1 MEGVTRGKIPGA
13 AAPILPS
20 AGQHST
26 DQPSNGKPSNG
37 KPSNSRPGNSEH
49 SPGQHSPGQ
58 HSSGRHSPG
67 QHSPGQHSSGERSSG
82 ERTAGTGAARRPRAG
97 APATPPVLPSR
108 AAPRAV
114 PGVASLALHR
124 LLREPLQ
131 AGRVIAVLPDVI
143 YLDFGE
149 YAGEPQVIALTAP
162 GVICPPNA
170 ITLKLPGQDGPA
182 PPAGA
187 QEPARPAGRED
198 RTAGREDRT
207 AGRED
212 RTAGREDRT
221 AGRGDGAW
229 VGNGRV
235 LACGMDV
242 QVRRWWDPSP
252 VVGPLSRGR
261 LEHGVA
267 SLARVYS
274 AAEYRPGLDGHEGPA
289 ALAARC
295 AAGDLASAVEVAES
309 LVGLGPG
316 LTPSGDSM
324 ISGLLLAL
332 RLLGGATAGGT
343 KAVWLADWLGAAVT
357 CYAEQRTTALAATL
371 LHCAARGQAAEEVS
385 AVLRAFAGQK
395 PVEPAARRL
404 LTAGRATGA
413 ELTWGL
419 IAGCGAALALSL
431 A

>member
-1 MEGVTRGKIPGA
+1 M
-13 AAPILPS
+13 
-20 AGQHST
+20 
-26 DQPSNGKPSNG
+26 
-37 KPSNSRPGNSEH
+37 
-49 SPGQHSPGQ
+49 
-58 HSSGRHSPG
+58 
-67 QHSPGQHSSGERSSG
+67 
-82 ERTAGTGAARRPRAG
+82 
-97 APATPPVLPSR
+97 
-108 AAPRAV
+108 
-114 PGVASLALHR
+114 ASLALHR

-149 YAGEPQVIALTAP
+149 YAGEPQVIALTTP
-162 GVICPPNA
+162 GVIRLPNA

-182 PPAGA
+182 PAGA
-187 QEPARPAGRED
+187 QEPARPAERE
-198 RTAGREDRT
+198 
-207 AGRED
+207 
-212 RTAGREDRT
+212 
-221 AGRGDGAW
+221 DGAW

-274 AAEYRPGLDGHEGPA
+274 ANEHRPGLDGHDAPA

-295 AAGDLASAVEVAES
+295 AAGDLASAVEIAES

-357 CYAEQRTTALAATL
+357 CYAAQRTTALAATL

-404 LTAGRATGA
+404 LTAGRAAGA
-413 ELTWGL
+413 ELAWGL
-419 IAGCGAALALSL
+419 IAGCGAALALSVP
-431 A
+431 

>member
-1 MEGVTRGKIPGA
+1 VEGVTRGKIPGA

-20 AGQHST
+20 AGQPST
-26 DQPSNGKPSNG
+26 PQPSAPQPSKSKPGNGKPSNGKPSNG
-37 KPSNSRPGNSEH
+37 KPSDSRPGNSEH
-49 SPGQHSPGQ
+49 SPGQHS
-58 HSSGRHSPG
+58 
-67 QHSPGQHSSGERSSG
+67 SG
-82 ERTAGTGAARRPRAG
+82 ERTAGPGAAGRPRAG
-97 APATPPVLPSR
+97 APATPPALPSR

-198 RTAGREDRT
+198 RTAGRED
-207 AGRED
+207 
-212 RTAGREDRT
+212 
-221 AGRGDGAW
+221 GAW

-274 AAEYRPGLDGHEGPA
+274 AAEYRPGLDGHDAPA

-295 AAGDLASAVEVAES
+295 AAGDLASAVEIAES

-332 RLLGGATAGGT
+332 RLLGGATPGGT

-419 IAGCGAALALSL
+419 IAGCGAALALSV

>member
-1 MEGVTRGKIPGA
+1 VEGVTRGIIPGA

-20 AGQHST
+20 AGQ
-26 DQPSNGKPSNG
+26 
-37 KPSNSRPGNSEH
+37 PSNSRPRNSEP
-49 SPGQHSPGQ
+49 SPGQHSNGQ
-58 HSSGRHSPG
+58 
-67 QHSPGQHSSGERSSG
+67 RSSG
-82 ERTAGTGAARRPRAG
+82 QRTAGGRATGRARAG
-97 APATPPVLPSR
+97 APATPPALPSR
-108 AAPRAV
+108 AVPRAV

-162 GVICPPNA
+162 GVICLPNA

-187 QEPARPAGRED
+187 QEPAGPAGREG
-198 RTAGREDRT
+198 RTAGREGRT
-207 AGRED
+207 AEREGRTAEREGRTAEREGRTAERED
-212 RTAGREDRT
+212 R
-221 AGRGDGAW
+221 AW
-229 VGNGRV
+229 AGNGRV

-274 AAEYRPGLDGHEGPA
+274 AAEYRPGLDGHDAPA
-289 ALAARC
+289 VLAARC
-295 AAGDLASAVEVAES
+295 AAGDLASAAEIAES

-419 IAGCGAALALSL
+419 IAGCAAALALSIS
-431 A
+431 

>member
-1 MEGVTRGKIPGA
+1 MEGVTRGIIPGA

-20 AGQHST
+20 AGQ
-26 DQPSNGKPSNG
+26 
-37 KPSNSRPGNSEH
+37 PSNSRPRNSEP
-49 SPGQHSPGQ
+49 SPGQHSNGQ
-58 HSSGRHSPG
+58 HSSG
-67 QHSPGQHSSGERSSG
+67 Q
-82 ERTAGTGAARRPRAG
+82 RTAGGRATGRARAG
-97 APATPPVLPSR
+97 APATPPALPSR
-108 AAPRAV
+108 AVPRAV

-162 GVICPPNA
+162 GVICLPNA

-187 QEPARPAGRED
+187 QEPAGPAGREG
-198 RTAGREDRT
+198 RTAGREDR
-207 AGRED
+207 
-212 RTAGREDRT
+212 
-221 AGRGDGAW
+221 AW
-229 VGNGRV
+229 AGNGRV

-274 AAEYRPGLDGHEGPA
+274 AAEYRPGLDGHDAPA

-295 AAGDLASAVEVAES
+295 AAGDLASAAEIAES

-419 IAGCGAALALSL
+419 IAGCGAALALSV

>member
-1 MEGVTRGKIPGA
+1 
-13 AAPILPS
+13 
-20 AGQHST
+20 
-26 DQPSNGKPSNG
+26 
-37 KPSNSRPGNSEH
+37 
-49 SPGQHSPGQ
+49 
-58 HSSGRHSPG
+58 
-67 QHSPGQHSSGERSSG
+67 
-82 ERTAGTGAARRPRAG
+82 
-97 APATPPVLPSR
+97 
-108 AAPRAV
+108 
-114 PGVASLALHR
+114 VASLALHR

-162 GVICPPNA
+162 GVICLPNA

-187 QEPARPAGRED
+187 QEPAGPAGRED

-207 AGRED
+207 AGRKD
-212 RTAGREDRT
+212 RTAGRKDRT
-221 AGRGDGAW
+221 AGRKDGAW
-229 VGNGRV
+229 AGNGRV

-274 AAEYRPGLDGHEGPA
+274 AAEYRPGLDGHDAPA
-289 ALAARC
+289 VLAARC
-295 AAGDLASAVEVAES
+295 AAGDLASAVEIAES

-419 IAGCGAALALSL
+419 IAGCAAALALSIS
-431 A
+431 

>member
-1 MEGVTRGKIPGA
+1 VEGVTRGIIPGA

-20 AGQHST
+20 AGQ
-26 DQPSNGKPSNG
+26 
-37 KPSNSRPGNSEH
+37 PSNSRPRNSEP
-49 SPGQHSPGQ
+49 SPGQHSNGQ
-58 HSSGRHSPG
+58 HSSG
-67 QHSPGQHSSGERSSG
+67 Q
-82 ERTAGTGAARRPRAG
+82 RTAGGRATGRARAG
-97 APATPPVLPSR
+97 APATPPALPSR
-108 AAPRAV
+108 AVPRAV

-162 GVICPPNA
+162 GVICLPNA

-187 QEPARPAGRED
+187 QEPAGPAGRED

-207 AGRED
+207 AGRKD
-212 RTAGREDRT
+212 RTAGRKDRT
-221 AGRGDGAW
+221 AGRKDRTAGRKDGAW
-229 VGNGRV
+229 AGNGRV

-274 AAEYRPGLDGHEGPA
+274 AAEYRPGLDGHDAPA
-289 ALAARC
+289 VLAARC
-295 AAGDLASAVEVAES
+295 AAGDLASAAEIAES

-419 IAGCGAALALSL
+419 IAGCAAALALSIS
-431 A
+431 

>member
-1 MEGVTRGKIPGA
+1 MEGVTRGKIPGR

-20 AGQHST
+20 AGQ
-26 DQPSNGKPSNG
+26 PG
-37 KPSNSRPGNSEH
+37 NSRPRNSKP
-49 SPGQHSPGQ
+49 SP
-58 HSSGRHSPG
+58 
-67 QHSPGQHSSGERSSG
+67 
-82 ERTAGTGAARRPRAG
+82 
-97 APATPPVLPSR
+97 
-108 AAPRAV
+108 V

-131 AGRVIAVLPDVI
+131 AGRVIAVLPEVI
-143 YLDFGE
+143 YLDFGGYE
-149 YAGEPQVIALTAP
+149 GEPQVIALTAP
-162 GVICPPNA
+162 GVIRLPNA

-198 RTAGREDRT
+198 RTAGREDR
-207 AGRED
+207 
-212 RTAGREDRT
+212 
-221 AGRGDGAW
+221 AW

-274 AAEYRPGLDGHEGPA
+274 AAEYRPGLDGHNGPA

-295 AAGDLASAVEVAES
+295 AAGDLASAVEIAES

-357 CYAEQRTTALAATL
+357 CYAEERTTALAATL

-395 PVEPAARRL
+395 PVERAARRL
-404 LTAGRATGA
+404 LTTGRATGA

-419 IAGCGAALALSL
+419 IAGCGAALALSVS
-431 A
+431 

>member
-1 MEGVTRGKIPGA
+1 MEGVTRGIIPGA

-20 AGQHST
+20 AGQ
-26 DQPSNGKPSNG
+26 
-37 KPSNSRPGNSEH
+37 PSNSRPRNSEP
-49 SPGQHSPGQ
+49 SPGQHSNGQ
-58 HSSGRHSPG
+58 HSSG
-67 QHSPGQHSSGERSSG
+67 Q
-82 ERTAGTGAARRPRAG
+82 RTAGGRATGRARAG
-97 APATPPVLPSR
+97 APATPPALPSR
-108 AAPRAV
+108 AVPRAV

-162 GVICPPNA
+162 GVICLPNA

-198 RTAGREDRT
+198 RTAGRE
-207 AGRED
+207 
-212 RTAGREDRT
+212 
-221 AGRGDGAW
+221 DGAW

-274 AAEYRPGLDGHEGPA
+274 AAEYRPGLDGHDAPA

-332 RLLGGATAGGT
+332 RLLGGATPGGT

-419 IAGCGAALALSL
+419 IAGCGAALALSV

>member
-1 MEGVTRGKIPGA
+1 VEGVTRGKIPGA

-20 AGQHST
+20 AGQPST
-26 DQPSNGKPSNG
+26 PQPSAPQPSKSKPSNGKPSNG
-37 KPSNSRPGNSEH
+37 KPSNGKPSDSRPGNSEH
-49 SPGQHSPGQ
+49 SPGQHS
-58 HSSGRHSPG
+58 
-67 QHSPGQHSSGERSSG
+67 SG
-82 ERTAGTGAARRPRAG
+82 ERTAGPGAAGRPRAG
-97 APATPPVLPSR
+97 APATPPALPSR

-198 RTAGREDRT
+198 RTAGRED
-207 AGRED
+207 
-212 RTAGREDRT
+212 
-221 AGRGDGAW
+221 GAW

-274 AAEYRPGLDGHEGPA
+274 AAEYRPGLDGHDAPA

-332 RLLGGATAGGT
+332 RLLGGATPGGT

-419 IAGCGAALALSL
+419 IAGCAAALALSIS
-431 A
+431 

>member
-1 MEGVTRGKIPGA
+1 
-13 AAPILPS
+13 
-20 AGQHST
+20 
-26 DQPSNGKPSNG
+26 
-37 KPSNSRPGNSEH
+37 
-49 SPGQHSPGQ
+49 
-58 HSSGRHSPG
+58 
-67 QHSPGQHSSGERSSG
+67 
-82 ERTAGTGAARRPRAG
+82 
-97 APATPPVLPSR
+97 
-108 AAPRAV
+108 
-114 PGVASLALHR
+114 
-124 LLREPLQ
+124 
-131 AGRVIAVLPDVI
+131 
-143 YLDFGE
+143 
-149 YAGEPQVIALTAP
+149 
-162 GVICPPNA
+162 
-170 ITLKLPGQDGPA
+170 
-182 PPAGA
+182 
-187 QEPARPAGRED
+187 
-198 RTAGREDRT
+198 
-207 AGRED
+207 
-212 RTAGREDRT
+212 
-221 AGRGDGAW
+221 
-229 VGNGRV
+229 
-235 LACGMDV
+235 MDV

-274 AAEYRPGLDGHEGPA
+274 AAEYRPGLDGHDAPA

-332 RLLGGATAGGT
+332 RLLGGATPGGT

-419 IAGCGAALALSL
+419 IAGCGAALALSVS
-431 A
+431 

>member
-1 MEGVTRGKIPGA
+1 MEGVTRGKVPGT

-20 AGQHST
+20 AGQ
-26 DQPSNGKPSNG
+26 PR
-37 KPSNSRPGNSEH
+37 NSRPRNSKP
-49 SPGQHSPGQ
+49 SSSQPSSGQPSPGQ
-58 HSSGRHSPG
+58 HSSG
-67 QHSPGQHSSGERSSG
+67 QHSSGQPSSG
-82 ERTAGTGAARRPRAG
+82 QRTAGGRATGRARAG

-131 AGRVIAVLPDVI
+131 AGRIIAVLPDVI
-143 YLDFGE
+143 YLDFGD

-162 GVICPPNA
+162 GVICLPNA

-187 QEPARPAGRED
+187 QEPARPAWRED
-198 RTAGREDRT
+198 RTAGRE
-207 AGRED
+207 
-212 RTAGREDRT
+212 
-221 AGRGDGAW
+221 DGAW

-274 AAEYRPGLDGHEGPA
+274 AAEYRPGLDGHDAPA
-289 ALAARC
+289 VLAARC
-295 AAGDLASAVEVAES
+295 AAGDLASAVEIAES

-419 IAGCGAALALSL
+419 IAGCGAALALSVS
-431 A
+431 

>member
-1 MEGVTRGKIPGA
+1 MEGVTRGKIPGR

-20 AGQHST
+20 AGQ
-26 DQPSNGKPSNG
+26 PR
-37 KPSNSRPGNSEH
+37 NSRPRKSEA
-49 SPGQHSPGQ
+49 STGQHSTGQ
-58 HSSGRHSPG
+58 HSTG
-67 QHSPGQHSSGERSSG
+67 Q
-82 ERTAGTGAARRPRAG
+82 RTAGGRATGRARAG
-97 APATPPVLPSR
+97 ATATPQALPSR

-131 AGRVIAVLPDVI
+131 AGRVIAVLPDII

-162 GVICPPNA
+162 GVICLPNA

-187 QEPARPAGRED
+187 QEPARTAGRDNRTAGRDNRTAGRDNRTAGRDD
-198 RTAGREDRT
+198 RTAGRDDRT
-207 AGRED
+207 AGRD
-212 RTAGREDRT
+212 
-221 AGRGDGAW
+221 DGAW

-274 AAEYRPGLDGHEGPA
+274 ANEYRPGLDGHDAPA

-295 AAGDLASAVEVAES
+295 AAGDLASAVEIAES

-357 CYAEQRTTALAATL
+357 CYAAQRTTALAATL

-404 LTAGRATGA
+404 LTAGRAAGA
-413 ELTWGL
+413 ELAWGL
-419 IAGCGAALALSL
+419 IAGCGAALALSVP
-431 A
+431 

>member
-1 MEGVTRGKIPGA
+1 
-13 AAPILPS
+13 
-20 AGQHST
+20 
-26 DQPSNGKPSNG
+26 
-37 KPSNSRPGNSEH
+37 
-49 SPGQHSPGQ
+49 
-58 HSSGRHSPG
+58 
-67 QHSPGQHSSGERSSG
+67 
-82 ERTAGTGAARRPRAG
+82 
-97 APATPPVLPSR
+97 
-108 AAPRAV
+108 
-114 PGVASLALHR
+114 VASLALHR

-162 GVICPPNA
+162 GVICLPNA

-187 QEPARPAGRED
+187 QEPAGPAGREGRTAGREGRTAGREGRTAGREG
-198 RTAGREDRT
+198 RTAGREDR
-207 AGRED
+207 
-212 RTAGREDRT
+212 
-221 AGRGDGAW
+221 AW
-229 VGNGRV
+229 AGNGRV

-274 AAEYRPGLDGHEGPA
+274 AAEYRPGLDGHDAPA
-289 ALAARC
+289 VLAARC
-295 AAGDLASAVEVAES
+295 AAGDLASAAEIAES

-419 IAGCGAALALSL
+419 IAGCAAALALSIS
-431 A
+431 

>member
-1 MEGVTRGKIPGA
+1 VEGVTRGKVPGR
-13 AAPILPS
+13 AAPISPS
-20 AGQHST
+20 AGQ
-26 DQPSNGKPSNG
+26 PR
-37 KPSNSRPGNSEH
+37 NSRPRNSKP
-49 SPGQHSPGQ
+49 SSGQHSPGQ
-58 HSSGRHSPG
+58 HSSG
-67 QHSPGQHSSGERSSG
+67 QHSSGQHSSGQ
-82 ERTAGTGAARRPRAG
+82 RTAGGRATGRARAG
-97 APATPPVLPSR
+97 APATPPALPSR

-114 PGVASLALHR
+114 LGVASLALHR

-131 AGRVIAVLPDVI
+131 AGRIIAVLPDVI
-143 YLDFGE
+143 YLDFGD

-162 GVICPPNA
+162 GVICLPNA

-207 AGRED
+207 GGRE
-212 RTAGREDRT
+212 
-221 AGRGDGAW
+221 DGAW

-274 AAEYRPGLDGHEGPA
+274 AAEYRPGLDGHDSPA

-295 AAGDLASAVEVAES
+295 AAGDLASAVEIAES

-385 AVLRAFAGQK
+385 AVLRAFAGQE

-419 IAGCGAALALSL
+419 IAGCGAALALSVS
-431 A
+431 

>member
-1 MEGVTRGKIPGA
+1 MEGVTRGIIPGA

-20 AGQHST
+20 AGQ
-26 DQPSNGKPSNG
+26 
-37 KPSNSRPGNSEH
+37 PSNSRPRNSEP
-49 SPGQHSPGQ
+49 SPGQHSNGQ
-58 HSSGRHSPG
+58 
-67 QHSPGQHSSGERSSG
+67 RSSG
-82 ERTAGTGAARRPRAG
+82 QRTAGGRATGRARAG
-97 APATPPVLPSR
+97 APATPPALPSR
-108 AAPRAV
+108 AVPRAV

-162 GVICPPNA
+162 GVICLPNA

-187 QEPARPAGRED
+187 QEPAGPAGREGRTAGREGRTAGREG
-198 RTAGREDRT
+198 RTAGREDR
-207 AGRED
+207 
-212 RTAGREDRT
+212 
-221 AGRGDGAW
+221 AW
-229 VGNGRV
+229 AGNGRV

-274 AAEYRPGLDGHEGPA
+274 AAEYRPGLDGHDAPA
-289 ALAARC
+289 VLAARC
-295 AAGDLASAVEVAES
+295 AAGDLASAAEIAES

-419 IAGCGAALALSL
+419 IAGCAAALALSIS
-431 A
+431 

>member
-1 MEGVTRGKIPGA
+1 VEGVTRGKIPGA

-20 AGQHST
+20 AGQPST
-26 DQPSNGKPSNG
+26 PQPSAPQPSKSKPSNGKPSNG
-37 KPSNSRPGNSEH
+37 KPSNGKPSDSRPGNSEH
-49 SPGQHSPGQ
+49 SPGQHS
-58 HSSGRHSPG
+58 
-67 QHSPGQHSSGERSSG
+67 SG
-82 ERTAGTGAARRPRAG
+82 ERTAGPGAAGRPRAG
-97 APATPPVLPSR
+97 APATPPALPSR

-198 RTAGREDRT
+198 RTAGRED
-207 AGRED
+207 
-212 RTAGREDRT
+212 
-221 AGRGDGAW
+221 GAW

-274 AAEYRPGLDGHEGPA
+274 AAEYRPGLDGHDAPA

-332 RLLGGATAGGT
+332 RLLGGATPGGT

-419 IAGCGAALALSL
+419 IAGCGAALALSV

>member
-1 MEGVTRGKIPGA
+1 VEGVTRGKIHGR

-20 AGQHST
+20 AGQ
-26 DQPSNGKPSNG
+26 
-37 KPSNSRPGNSEH
+37 PSNSRPRNNKPTPSQH

-58 HSSGRHSPG
+58 HSSG
-67 QHSPGQHSSGERSSG
+67 QHSSGQH
-82 ERTAGTGAARRPRAG
+82 TAGGRVTGRAPAG
-97 APATPPVLPSR
+97 APAARPALPSR
-108 AAPRAV
+108 AVPRAV

-162 GVICPPNA
+162 GVICLPNA

-198 RTAGREDRT
+198 RAAGRE
-207 AGRED
+207 E
-212 RTAGREDRT
+212 
-221 AGRGDGAW
+221 GAW
-229 VGNGRV
+229 AGNGRV

-274 AAEYRPGLDGHEGPA
+274 AAEYRPGLDGHDAPA
-289 ALAARC
+289 VLAARC
-295 AAGDLASAVEVAES
+295 AAGDLASAAEIAES

-419 IAGCGAALALSL
+419 IAGCAAALALSIS
-431 A
+431 

>member
-1 MEGVTRGKIPGA
+1 MEGVTRGIIPGA

-20 AGQHST
+20 AGQ
-26 DQPSNGKPSNG
+26 
-37 KPSNSRPGNSEH
+37 PSNSRPRNSEP
-49 SPGQHSPGQ
+49 SPGQHSNGQ
-58 HSSGRHSPG
+58 HSSG
-67 QHSPGQHSSGERSSG
+67 Q
-82 ERTAGTGAARRPRAG
+82 RTAGGRATGRARAG
-97 APATPPVLPSR
+97 APATPPALPSR
-108 AAPRAV
+108 AVPRAV

-162 GVICPPNA
+162 GVICLPNA

-187 QEPARPAGRED
+187 QEPAGPAGREG
-198 RTAGREDRT
+198 RTAGREDR
-207 AGRED
+207 
-212 RTAGREDRT
+212 
-221 AGRGDGAW
+221 AW
-229 VGNGRV
+229 AGNGRV

-274 AAEYRPGLDGHEGPA
+274 AAAYRPGLDGHDAPA
-289 ALAARC
+289 VLAARC
-295 AAGDLASAVEVAES
+295 AAGDLASAAEIAES

-419 IAGCGAALALSL
+419 IAGCAAALALSIS
-431 A
+431 